1 LLDEL
6 ETYLAH
12 SPILYGAAHTMGG
25 GGHPSSF
32 VAALEGGVGVLVKTA
47 DASGDAP
54 AMIRREAAA
63 WRLAR
68 GLGWPGMVA
77 ATVIREVPSLGSG
90 APVEASVQILWP
102 MNQPGVPED
111 EFSDDDL
118 WRAAVIDALVR
129 STDRHPAN
137 WLGVPLDASSGRRQL
152 KLIDHGHA
160 FDLTRGVQ
168 APFYVNRRGQELP
181 DWASEAIGSLLK
193 TPDFLGSYLSDKEN
207 EAFVQRLEYL
217 KEGIL
222 DIKEP

>member
-6 ETYLAH
+6 ETYLVR
-12 SPILYGAAHTMGG
+12 SPILYAAAHAMGG

-47 DASGDAP
+47 DASGEAP
-54 AMIRREAAA
+54 AMCRREAAA

-68 GLGWPGMVA
+68 ALGWPEMVA

-102 MNQPGVPED
+102 MNQPGVSED
-111 EFSDDDL
+111 EFSEEDL

-137 WLGVPLDASSGRRQL
+137 WLGVPLDAAGGRRQL

-160 FDLTRGVQ
+160 FDLTRGLQ
-168 APFYVNRRGQELP
+168 APFYLGRRGQGLP
-181 DWASEAIGSLLK
+181 DWASEAVDRLRDVG
-193 TPDFLGSYLSDKEN
+193 FLASHLNDEEN
-207 EAFVQRLEYL
+207 EAFVQRVEYL